1 MGYCEIFTMNPIN
14 KIDERDNKILLYTT
28 YDKNVDME
36 TVDMSS
42 LIDDI
47 QKHTVFTSTDND
59 FELLDLSMKNI
70 DVLIECELEEMR
82 TITYP
87 DTTEQKVCFIIS
99 NILDHNAQ
107 LINRLNAPIG
117 KCTLYPKILLYNG
130 QTEDASLFFYVED
143 VIKSR
148 YKKIQKIIKNKNVNI
163 NK

>member
-47 QKHTVFTSTDND
+47 QKHIVFTSTNKDL
-59 FELLDLSMKNI
+59 ELIDLSMKNI
-70 DVLIECELEEMR
+70 DVLMECELEEMR

-87 DTTEQKVCFIIS
+87 DMTEQKVCFIIS
-99 NILDHNAQ
+99 NILNYNAQ
-107 LINRLNAPIG
+107 LINKLSAPIR
-117 KCTLYPKILLYNG
+117 KCALYPKILLYNG
-130 QTEDASLFFYVED
+130 ETTDATLFFYVED
-143 VIKSR
+143 VVKSR
-148 YKKIQKIIKNKNVNI
+148 NKKIQKIMKKKNVSS
-163 NK
+163 